1 MPPAGTL
8 PRITPVDPPYDPEV
22 ALDLEKLMPPGIP
35 PLNIFRTIANHPRL
49 LRKFRLTAPAFYAK
63 GLLDPKDREL
73 VIHRACARCGAEYEW
88 GVHVAAFARPM
99 GFSEA
104 WIHATVHAAADDP
117 VWSER
122 EALLVQMVD
131 ALHDTGDIP
140 DDLWKALAA
149 LWDAPQLV
157 ELVILAGQYHLISF
171 VVNAFR
177 IEFEEGA
184 PSFPPA

>member
-88 GVHVAAFARPM
+88 GVYVAAFARPM